1 LKVLNPKAGSTVSAQ
16 DLELKWEPYPDAA
29 YYKLTLYPDDHQITP
44 PYVKERVEAAT
55 FKVNKT
61 LGKGTY
67 RYQVEAY
74 NSADKKLSET
84 PDDIRFT
91 IN

>member
-1 LKVLNPKAGSTVSAQ
+1 V
-16 DLELKWEPYPDAA
+16 D
-29 YYKLTLYPDDHQITP
+29 
-44 PYVKERVEAAT
+44 AAT

-61 LGKGTY
+61 LEKGTY

-84 PDDIRFT
+84 SDDIRFT

>member
-1 LKVLNPKAGSTVSAQ
+1 
-16 DLELKWEPYPDAA
+16 LE
-29 YYKLTLYPDDHQITP
+29 
-44 PYVKERVEAAT
+44 
-55 FKVNKT
+55 
-61 LGKGTY
+61 KGTY

-74 NSADKKLSET
+74 NSSDKKLSET